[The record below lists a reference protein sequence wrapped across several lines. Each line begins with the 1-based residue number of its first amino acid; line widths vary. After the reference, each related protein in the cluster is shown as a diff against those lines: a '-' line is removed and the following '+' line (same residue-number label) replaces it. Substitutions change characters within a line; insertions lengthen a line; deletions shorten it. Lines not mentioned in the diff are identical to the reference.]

1 MAEASPELLQA
12 PSPPEPED
20 PARRVLLRA
29 AGGWHALELAA
40 VREISPIG
48 RVTRVPNA
56 PPEVRGITT
65 WHGKVLVLYDLA
77 QRRAAPANTPP
88 ADRFAVVLDVT
99 IPNLDVALLAEE
111 VAEIRTVP
119 RSQIAPVTTGDGAGS
134 RGERVKGLTELDGVQ
149 VGILD
154 VAKFFTHLVGA

>member
-1 MAEASPELLQA
+1 MAETSPELLQE
-12 PSPPEPED
+12 PSSREPED
-20 PARRVLLRA
+20 REPLVLLRA
-29 AGGWHALELAA
+29 SGGWHALELAA

-48 RVTRVPNA
+48 RITRVPNA

-77 QRRAAPANTPP
+77 ERRGTPASTPP
-88 ADRFAVVLDVT
+88 ADRFAVVLDVA

-111 VAEIRTVP
+111 VAEIRAVP
-119 RSQIAPVTTGDGAGS
+119 RSQIARGTTGDGEGS
-134 RGERVKGLTELDGVQ
+134 RGERVKGHTELDGVQ

-154 VAKFFTHLVGA
+154 VGKFFTRLAGA

>member
-1 MAEASPELLQA
+1 MAETPPDPHEE
-12 PSPPEPED
+12 PSPPERED
-20 PARRVLLRA
+20 REPLILLRA

-48 RVTRVPNA
+48 RITRVPNA

-77 QRRAAPANTPP
+77 QRHGTHASTLPAE
-88 ADRFAVVLDVT
+88 RFAVVLDVT

-119 RSQIAPVTTGDGAGS
+119 RSQIAPGTTGDGEGGP
-134 RGERVKGLTELDGVQ
+134 REGVKAVTELDGVP

-154 VAKFFTHLVGA
+154 VGKFFTHLAGA

>member
-1 MAEASPELLQA
+1 MAETSPEILQA
-12 PSPPEPED
+12 PPPETED
-20 PARRVLLRA
+20 RAPLVLFRA
-29 AGGWHALELAA
+29 SGGWHALELAA

-48 RVTRVPNA
+48 RITRVPNA
-56 PPEVRGITT
+56 SPEVRGITT

-77 QRRAAPANTPP
+77 QRPSAPAAAPP

-111 VAEIRTVP
+111 VAEIRAVP
-119 RSQIAPVTTGDGAGS
+119 RSQIAPVTTGDGEGNP
-134 RGERVKGLTELDGVQ
+134 GEQVKGLTELDGMQ

-154 VAKFFTHLVGA
+154 VGKFFSRLAGV

>member
-1 MAEASPELLQA
+1 MAETSPELLQA

-20 PARRVLLRA
+20 RAPLVLLRA

-48 RVTRVPNA
+48 RITRVPNA

-77 QRRAAPANTPP
+77 QRRGTPASAPP

-119 RSQIAPVTTGDGAGS
+119 RSQIAPATTGDGEGN
-134 RGERVKGLTELDGVQ
+134 RGELVKGLMELDGVQ

-154 VAKFFTHLVGA
+154 VGKFFTHLAGV